1 MALQQPTDQYVAPAR
16 GEPQCVEPETYAAAV
31 ATAPRRPSPAG
42 VGAPTT
48 VVDGDTL
55 IAGEVLRSGWSLSSA
70 SGEFGA
76 LMHRDGNL
84 VIQRSRDHSPVWQ
97 AGTGGCYGA
106 FLEMRDDGDLCVST
120 PTGAKEWS
128 SGTHG
133 EPGAFAQLG
142 DDGVLVVYS
151 FYRERVWSTG
161 SR

>member
-1 MALQQPTDQYVAPAR
+1 MVLQQPTDQFVAPAR
-16 GEPQCVEPETYAAAV
+16 GEPH
-31 ATAPRRPSPAG
+31 SPAPGTYGVGVGVG
-42 VGAPTT
+42 VGASTT

-76 LMHRDGNL
+76 FMLVDGKL
-84 VIQRSRDHSPVWQ
+84 VIQRRRDHAPVWQ
-97 AGTGGCYGA
+97 AGNDGCFGA

-128 SGTHG
+128 SGTRG
-133 EPGAFAQLG
+133 NPGAFAQLG

-161 SR
+161 PVQP